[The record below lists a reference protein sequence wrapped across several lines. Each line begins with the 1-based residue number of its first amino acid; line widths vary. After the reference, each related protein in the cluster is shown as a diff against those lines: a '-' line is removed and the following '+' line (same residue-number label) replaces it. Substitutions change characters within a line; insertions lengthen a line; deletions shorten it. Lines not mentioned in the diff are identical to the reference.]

1 MYGFRLLASISLVS
15 ALSVCALGDTIQ
27 TTDGSTGSW
36 QAFPT
41 TLTQQ
46 EAVYWDNP
54 SRDGSSRNI
63 GYWLTGTGAF
73 SSYTGGCYNVSPC
86 VSGSPGV
93 SPDWFGN
100 ANSGS
105 GISTETPD
113 FDFVRNSA
121 QYTLTVQVVLSFW
134 TSATEFGWYDPSTMT
149 LHPLFDGSGVN
160 GGGAALT
167 AGSSIGFNPN
177 VGVYGFYIKD
187 LGVGQ
192 TFFTQTN
199 NNTFY
204 QNENQHQHFSVFGTS
219 FNPGEETYYIGAK
232 DSWVSSAIIPGDP
245 TSEGLGDFNDII
257 ISMQPVLVPEPST
270 AWLVFAGLFGL
281 VCLRKFRLRPAGSSA
296 QQR

>member
-1 MYGFRLLASISLVS
+1 MYGFRILASLSLVS
-15 ALSVCALGDTIQ
+15 TLSFCALGDTIQ
-27 TTDGSTGSW
+27 ATDGSSGSW
-36 QAFPT
+36 QNFPT
-41 TLTQQ
+41 TLNQQ
-46 EAVYWDNP
+46 GSVYWDNP
-54 SRDGSSRNI
+54 SRDGSQKNI
-63 GYWLTGTGAF
+63 GYWLSGTGAF
-73 SSYTGGCYNVSPC
+73 ASYTGGCYAVNPC
-86 VSGSPGV
+86 VTGSPGDV
-93 SPDWFGN
+93 PEWFGN
-100 ANSGS
+100 ASTGS
-105 GISTETPD
+105 EISTETPN

-134 TSATEFGWYDPSTMT
+134 TPATEFGWYDPTTMT
-149 LHPLFDGSGVN
+149 LHPLFDGTGVN
-160 GGGAALT
+160 DGGAALT

-199 NNTFY
+199 DNTFY

-219 FNPGEETYYIGAK
+219 LAPGAETYYIGAK
-232 DSWVSSAIIPGDP
+232 DSWVSSSIIAGDP

-281 VCLRKFRLRPAGSSA
+281 VCMKRLRLRPAESSA
-296 QQR
+296 RQR